1 MLKDFA
7 KYLPFLQTPGKRT
20 KPLDESAQAPAP
32 DAPLPEQEEDP
43 LEKGDASPQPED
55 PVQEEIPAPS
65 GDQEEAPSQP
75 EETQPSSRED
85 DLKQGLAACK
95 DKLYPEALKA
105 FRRAADW
112 SLYGL
117 GLYRLAAKCFHEND
131 ASRNML
137 NRCMRPAG
145 EDRTFLYFEKK
156 V

>member
-20 KPLDESAQAPAP
+20 KSLDESAQAPAL

-105 FRRAADW
+105 FRRAAD
-112 SLYGL
+112 
-117 GLYRLAAKCFHEND
+117 
-131 ASRNML
+131 
-137 NRCMRPAG
+137 AG
-145 EDRTFLYFEKK
+145 SAEAQFLCGQM
-156 V
+156 